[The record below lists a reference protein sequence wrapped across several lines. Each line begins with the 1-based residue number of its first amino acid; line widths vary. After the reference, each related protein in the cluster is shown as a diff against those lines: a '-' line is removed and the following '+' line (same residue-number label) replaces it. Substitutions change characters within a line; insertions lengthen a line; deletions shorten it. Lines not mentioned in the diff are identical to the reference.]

1 MRIPQPGSKGG
12 GGDGRGRSWRPGT
25 GGGEEA
31 RARGK
36 RQVVVS
42 GESDAAVAGW
52 NFFGGIFPSRPPA
65 AGGWLGFRAREP
77 TGPGEREA
85 GRTGFVEAEAVSG
98 SRWTLG
104 RRRLQRH
111 QRSLSLLS
119 SRGHFFFSAPE
130 SMAFPA

>member
-1 MRIPQPGSKGG
+1 VEAWNGGRRGGAREGKAAGG
-12 GGDGRGRSWRPGT
+12 GVRRKRRR
-25 GGGEEA
+25 GGGVE
-31 RARGK
+31 
-36 RQVVVS
+36 
-42 GESDAAVAGW
+42 
-52 NFFGGIFPSRPPA
+52 FFGGIFPSRPPA

-85 GRTGFVEAEAVSG
+85 GRTGSVKAEAVSG

-119 SRGHFFFSAPE
+119 SSGHFFFSAPE